1 MEKCLFQIDRNHIA
15 ASLVMCEILIHLS
28 CDNIIKSSVQV
39 FQSWFGMAK
48 KSGRV
53 TSDLS
58 HILNAVVCICDHQR
72 HTFEGHLIIICK
84 NAKGAHF
91 CVCKGLY

>member
-1 MEKCLFQIDRNHIA
+1 MT
-15 ASLVMCEILIHLS
+15 
-28 CDNIIKSSVQV
+28 IKSSVQV

-58 HILNAVVCICDHQR
+58 HILNAVVCICDHQG
-72 HTFEGHLIIICK
+72 HTFGGHLIII

-91 CVCKGLY
+91 CVCVYKDCIFKFLDI

>member
-1 MEKCLFQIDRNHIA
+1 MT
-15 ASLVMCEILIHLS
+15 
-28 CDNIIKSSVQV
+28 IKSSVQV
-39 FQSWFGMAK
+39 FQSWFGMEK

-84 NAKGAHF
+84 NAKGALFFVCVQGLHF
-91 CVCKGLY
+91 QISRCLIVSYS

>member
-1 MEKCLFQIDRNHIA
+1 MT
-15 ASLVMCEILIHLS
+15 
-28 CDNIIKSSVQV
+28 IKSSVQV

-58 HILNAVVCICDHQR
+58 HILNAVVCICDHQG
-72 HTFEGHLIIICK
+72 HIFDGHLIIICK
-84 NAKGAHF
+84 NAKGIHFF
-91 CVCKGLY
+91 CVCVQGLYFQISGCLIVSHSRL

>member
-1 MEKCLFQIDRNHIA
+1 MT
-15 ASLVMCEILIHLS
+15 
-28 CDNIIKSSVQV
+28 IKSSVQL

-58 HILNAVVCICDHQR
+58 HILNAVVCVCDHQR

-84 NAKGAHF
+84 KGCTF
-91 CVCKGLY
+91 FVCVYKDCIFKFLDV